1 MTDTIY
7 QAVGQAFIKSATV
20 MGNIVHNVV
29 VKAFAEGM
37 FPGCVGPSLIQPNQM
52 NFVPLEAAVVATLS
66 ATDSRPETS
75 NNQTSMQT
83 TAVTSPHL
91 QNPVYSTPPPVP
103 TAVQGGSVSGFPKG
117 WNPATGLGMPPEFF
131 TPISTAQSNAL
142 ATQPIASQQNA
153 SAAQPTAQNSWNP

>member
-75 NNQTSMQT
+75 NNQASTQT
-83 TAVTSPHL
+83 NAMMSPHQ
-91 QNPVYSTPPPVP
+91 QNPIYSTPPPVP
-103 TAVQGGSVSGFPKG
+103 TTVQGGSASGFPRG
-117 WNPATGLGMPPEFF
+117 WNPAIELGMPPEFF
-131 TPISTAQSNAL
+131 ALISTAHSIAS
-142 ATQPIASQQNA
+142 ATQPMTPQLNA
-153 SAAQPTAQNSWNP
+153 SATQPMTP